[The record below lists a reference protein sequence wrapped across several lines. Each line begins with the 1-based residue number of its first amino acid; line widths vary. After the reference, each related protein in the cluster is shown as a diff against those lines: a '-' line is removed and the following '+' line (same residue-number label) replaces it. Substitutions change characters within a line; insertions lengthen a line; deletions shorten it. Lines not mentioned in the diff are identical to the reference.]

1 MSKHIVVT
9 GCSQGLGKALIEGFI
24 EAGHTVSGCAR
35 SAEKIHSLTEHHGAA
50 HSFSA
55 VDVSDTTQVYAWA
68 NKCLENHGP
77 ADLVIN
83 NAAIINPN
91 SNMWEV
97 DDEQWSQLVDINI
110 KGVFYVCKALLPAMI
125 QQNHGVVVNISS
137 GWGRSASAD
146 VATYCCSK
154 WAVEGL
160 TRSLAQELPP
170 GVAAIPLN
178 PGIIHTTLLES
189 CFGDSASQFPSPQQ
203 WARDAVPFL
212 LGLTAADNGQPLTVH

>member
-83 NAAIINPN
+83 
-91 SNMWEV
+91 
-97 DDEQWSQLVDINI
+97 L
-110 KGVFYVCKALLPAMI
+110 
-125 QQNHGVVVNISS
+125 
-137 GWGRSASAD
+137 
-146 VATYCCSK
+146 
-154 WAVEGL
+154 
-160 TRSLAQELPP
+160 SL
-170 GVAAIPLN
+170 
-178 PGIIHTTLLES
+178 IHI
-189 CFGDSASQFPSPQQ
+189 
-203 WARDAVPFL
+203 
-212 LGLTAADNGQPLTVH
+212 